1 MRHWLLIL
9 MIVLIPLRGWNGDAM
24 ALAADDAPV
33 GSTAPCHGVAELAQA
48 MSSGHHSE
56 TTVVSNMAHGDVEK
70 GVAQHSNCTVCDLCN
85 GPALAQPTHSA
96 RSTRPVC
103 IHTAPASERFAS
115 AVPQRGT
122 KPPIA

>member
-9 MIVLIPLRGWNGDAM
+9 MIVLIPLRGWTGDAM
-24 ALAADDAPV
+24 ALAAGDAPV
-33 GSTAPCHGVAELAQA
+33 ESTAPCHGVAELAQTV
-48 MSSGHHSE
+48 SSGQHSE
-56 TTVVSNMAHGDVEK
+56 ATVVSNMVHGDVEK

-85 GPALAQPTHSA
+85 GPALAHPTHSA

-115 AVPQRGT
+115 AVPQRGS
-122 KPPIA
+122 KPPIF